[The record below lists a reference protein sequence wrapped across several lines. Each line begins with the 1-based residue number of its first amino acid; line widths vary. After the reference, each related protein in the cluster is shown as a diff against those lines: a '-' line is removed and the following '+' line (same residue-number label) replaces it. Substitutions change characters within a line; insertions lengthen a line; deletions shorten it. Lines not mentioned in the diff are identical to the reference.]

1 MTTDAVSRTVM
12 PDRSLKA
19 TFALTAVTAVWGST
33 FFLIKDL
40 LEVMPVVD
48 FLAVRFTIAAVVMVA
63 VFWRPLRRLDAVAWR
78 RGGAL
83 GLVYGAGQILQTWG
97 LASTDASVSGFITG
111 MYVVLTP
118 VLGALLLRQ
127 RTSGLTW
134 MAVALATAG
143 LAVLS
148 LRGLA
153 IGTGELVTL
162 VAAAVYALHILGLGT
177 WSTQREALGLAT
189 VQMIVIAGVCAL
201 AAAPGGVTLPPD
213 AGSWLAVVYMALVAG
228 AGALVVQTWAQAHL
242 SASRAAIVMTTEPVF
257 AALFAVMFGG
267 ETLGIRVLFGG
278 ALVLAAMYLVE
289 LAPRLQARRQLARA
303 PVTALDDGW
312 VTSDAATPAPTPP
325 R

>member
-1 MTTDAVSRTVM
+1 MR
-12 PDRSLKA
+12 DRSLQA

-97 LASTDASVSGFITG
+97 LATTDASVSGFITG

-162 VAAAVYALHILGLGT
+162 VAAAVYALHILGLGA

-189 VQMIVIAGVCAL
+189 VQMIVIAGVCVL
-201 AAAPGGVTLPPD
+201 AAAPGGVTMPPD
-213 AGSWLAVVYMALVAG
+213 VGSWLSVLYMALVAG

-242 SASRAAIVMTTEPVF
+242 SATRAAIVMTTEPVF

-267 ETLGIRVLFGG
+267 ESLGIRVLFGG
-278 ALVLAAMYLVE
+278 SMVLAAMYLVE
-289 LAPRLQARRQLARA
+289 LAPRLRARRQLARA
-303 PVTALDDGW
+303 PATAFDD
-312 VTSDAATPAPTPP
+312 PP
-325 R
+325 LEALHHEP